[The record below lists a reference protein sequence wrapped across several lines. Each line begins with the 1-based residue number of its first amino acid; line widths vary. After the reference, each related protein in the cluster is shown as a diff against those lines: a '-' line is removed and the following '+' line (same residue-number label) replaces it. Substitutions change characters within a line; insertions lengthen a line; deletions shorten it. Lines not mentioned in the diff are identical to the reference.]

1 MFNPVLTSSK
11 SNVQGLSASC
21 LRASYCR
28 YTEQDVWYRFRLRI
42 KFSLMITIKKGLD
55 LPITG
60 DPSREISEHRP
71 AYVALIGYD
80 YVGMK
85 PTMNVKEGD
94 IVAKG
99 QPVFEDKKRAGVI
112 YTAPAAGKIVAIKR
126 GDRRVFESVVIAV
139 DPNGEEV
146 EFQSYDSHQ
155 LAELSADV
163 VQTQLL
169 ASGEWTAFRT
179 RPYSRASEISA
190 RPQAIFVTAMDT
202 NPLAVD
208 PMLLINEQT
217 QAFND
222 GLAVL
227 STLSPKTFVCHHGN
241 AQLTP
246 VTHTATNNVT
256 EYHGFVGKH
265 PAGLAGTHIHF
276 LHPLSRGV
284 SVWTIGYQDVIAI
297 GKLFTTGRLYTRR
310 LISLAGPAVKNP
322 RLIATERGADITA
335 LTKGELLGEDNRVIS
350 GSVLSGRKLSDNV
363 AYLGRFHNQI
373 SALSEGHERPA
384 FHFFRVGFNRFSA
397 IPIYISK
404 LFGGKKYAFTTT
416 TNGSPRAMVPIGIYE
431 EIMPQDY
438 LPTQLLRALIIE
450 DMITAV
456 DLGVLELDEED
467 LALCTF
473 VSPGKYEYSDIL
485 RDNLTRIELEG

>member
-1 MFNPVLTSSK
+1 
-11 SNVQGLSASC
+11 
-21 LRASYCR
+21 
-28 YTEQDVWYRFRLRI
+28 
-42 KFSLMITIKKGLD
+42 MITIKKGLD

-60 DPSREISEHRP
+60 EPSREITEHRP

-99 QPVFEDKKRAGVI
+99 QPIFEDKKRVGVI
-112 YTAPAAGKIVAIKR
+112 YTAPAAGKVIAIKR
-126 GDRRVFESVVIAV
+126 GERRVFESLVIAV
-139 DPNGEEV
+139 DPNGDEV
-146 EFQSYDSHQ
+146 EFESYDSAQ
-155 LAELSADV
+155 LANLDSEAV
-163 VQTQLL
+163 ETQLL

-179 RPYSRASEISA
+179 RPYSRAPEIGA
-190 RPQAIFVTAMDT
+190 RAQAIFVTAMDT
-202 NPLAVD
+202 NPLAFD
-208 PMLLINEQT
+208 PMLLISEKL

-227 STLSPKTFVCHHGN
+227 STLSPKTFVCHHAD

-246 VTHTATNNVT
+246 VAHTATNNVT
-256 EYHGFVGKH
+256 EYHSFAGKH

-276 LHPLSRGV
+276 LHPIMRGV
-284 SVWTIGYQDVIAI
+284 TVWTIGYQDVIAI

-322 RLIATERGADITA
+322 HLIATERGADLLA
-335 LTKGELLGEDNRVIS
+335 LTKGQMIDGENRIIS
-350 GSVLSGRKLSDNV
+350 GSVLSGRKLFANIS
-363 AYLGRFHNQI
+363 YLGRFHDQV

-384 FHFFRVGFNRFSA
+384 FHFFSPGKNRFSKL
-397 IPIYISK
+397 PIYISQFFK
-404 LFGGKKYAFTTT
+404 KKYNFTTT
-416 TNGSPRAMVPIGIYE
+416 TNGSPRAMVPIGVYE
-431 EIMPQDY
+431 EVMPQDY
-438 LPTQLLRALIIE
+438 LPTQLLRALIVE
-450 DMITAV
+450 DMLTAV

>member
-1 MFNPVLTSSK
+1 
-11 SNVQGLSASC
+11 
-21 LRASYCR
+21 
-28 YTEQDVWYRFRLRI
+28 
-42 KFSLMITIKKGLD
+42 MITIKKGLD

-60 DPSREISEHRP
+60 EPSREISEHRP
-71 AYVALIGYD
+71 AHVAIVGYD

-99 QPVFEDKKRAGVI
+99 QPVFEDKKRVGVI
-112 YTAPAAGKIVAIKR
+112 YTAPAAGKVVAVNR
-126 GDRRVFESVVIAV
+126 GERRVFESLVIAV
-139 DPNGEEV
+139 DPQGEEI
-146 EFQSYDSHQ
+146 EFEQFGSQQ
-155 LAELSADV
+155 LADLDSEV
-163 VQTQLL
+163 VETQLI

-179 RPYSRASEISA
+179 RPYSRAPDIGA
-190 RPQAIFVTAMDT
+190 RPHAIFVTAIDT
-202 NPLAVD
+202 NPLSYD
-208 PMLLINEQT
+208 PMLLINEQL

-227 STLSPKTFVCHHGN
+227 STLSPKTYVCHHADATLPN
-241 AQLTP
+241 
-246 VTHTATNNVT
+246 VSRTHGNNVT
-256 EYHGFVGKH
+256 EYHAFAGKH

-276 LHPLSRGV
+276 LHPISRGV
-284 SVWTIGYQDVIAI
+284 SVWTIGFQDVIAI

-310 LISLAGPAVKNP
+310 LISLGGPAIKDP
-322 RLIATERGADITA
+322 HLIATERGADINS
-335 LTKGELLGEDNRVIS
+335 LVKNHLLAGDNRVIS
-350 GSVLSGRKLSDNV
+350 GSVLSGRKLFDNV
-363 AYLGRFHNQI
+363 AYLGRFHDQVC
-373 SALSEGHERPA
+373 ALAEGHERPA
-384 FHFFRVGFNRFSA
+384 FHFFTPGKNRFSKL
-397 IPIYISK
+397 PIYISQFFK
-404 LFGGKKYAFTTT
+404 KKYNFTTT

-431 EIMPQDY
+431 EVMPQDY

-450 DMITAV
+450 DIISAV

>member
-1 MFNPVLTSSK
+1 
-11 SNVQGLSASC
+11 
-21 LRASYCR
+21 
-28 YTEQDVWYRFRLRI
+28 
-42 KFSLMITIKKGLD
+42 MITIKKGLD

-60 DPSREISEHRP
+60 EPSLETTEHRP
-71 AYVALIGYD
+71 AHVALIGYD

-99 QPVFEDKKRAGVI
+99 QPIFEDKKRVGVI
-112 YTAPAAGKIVAIKR
+112 YTAPAAGKVIAVKR
-126 GDRRVFESVVIAV
+126 GERRVFESLVIQV
-139 DPNGEEV
+139 DPNGEEI
-146 EFQSYDSHQ
+146 EFERYDSSQ
-155 LAELSADV
+155 LAGLESKAV
-163 VQTQLL
+163 ETQLL

-179 RPYSRASEISA
+179 RPYSRAPEIGA

-202 NPLAVD
+202 NPLSFD

-227 STLSPKTFVCHHGN
+227 STLSPKTFVCHH
-241 AQLTP
+241 ADARLTP
-246 VTHTATNNVT
+246 TSQTAAANVT
-256 EYHGFVGKH
+256 EYHSFAGKH

-276 LHPLSRGV
+276 LHPISRGV
-284 SVWTIGYQDVIAI
+284 SVWTIGFQDVIAI

-310 LISLAGPAVKNP
+310 LLSLAGPAVTKP
-322 RLIATERGADITA
+322 HLIATERGADITA
-335 LTKGELLGEDNRVIS
+335 LTKGQLLAGDNRIIS
-350 GSVLSGRKLSDNV
+350 GSVLSGRKLFDNV
-363 AYLGRFHNQI
+363 AYLGRFHDQV
-373 SALSEGHERPA
+373 SALAEGHERPA
-384 FHFFRVGFNRFSA
+384 FHFFSPGKNRFSKL
-397 IPIYISK
+397 PIYISQFFK
-404 LFGGKKYAFTTT
+404 KKYNFTTT
-416 TNGSPRAMVPIGIYE
+416 TNGSPRAMVPIGVYE
-431 EIMPQDY
+431 EVMPQDY

-450 DMITAV
+450 DIITAV

>member
-1 MFNPVLTSSK
+1 
-11 SNVQGLSASC
+11 
-21 LRASYCR
+21 
-28 YTEQDVWYRFRLRI
+28 
-42 KFSLMITIKKGLD
+42 MITIKKGLD

-60 DPSREISEHRP
+60 EPSREITEHRP
-71 AYVALIGYD
+71 AHVALIGYD

-99 QPVFEDKKRAGVI
+99 QPVFEDKKRVGVI
-112 YTAPAAGKIVAIKR
+112 YTAPAAGKVIAINR
-126 GDRRVFESVVIAV
+126 GERRVFESLVIAV
-139 DPNGEEV
+139 DPKGEEI
-146 EFQSYDSHQ
+146 EFDSYTSQQ
-155 LAELSADV
+155 LADLDSEV
-163 VQTQLL
+163 VEKQLF

-179 RPYSRASEISA
+179 RPYSRAPELGA
-190 RPQAIFVTAMDT
+190 RPHAIFVTAMDT
-202 NPLAVD
+202 NPLAFD
-208 PMLLINEQT
+208 PMLLINEEL

-222 GLAVL
+222 GLAIL
-227 STLSPKTFVCHHGN
+227 STLSPKTFVCHH
-241 AQLTP
+241 ADASLP
-246 VTHTATNNVT
+246 KVAKTANDNVT
-256 EYHGFVGKH
+256 EYHSFAGKH

-284 SVWTIGYQDVIAI
+284 TVWTIGFQDVIAL

-310 LISLAGPAVKNP
+310 LVSLAGPAVKNP
-322 RLIATERGADITA
+322 HLVATERGADLLA
-335 LTKGELLGEDNRVIS
+335 LTKGQLVDGDNRIIS
-350 GSVLSGRKLSDNV
+350 GSVLSGRKLFANV
-363 AYLGRFHNQI
+363 SYLGRFHDQV
-373 SALSEGHERPA
+373 SALAEGYERPA
-384 FHFFRVGFNRFSA
+384 FHFFSPGKNRFSKL
-397 IPIYISK
+397 PIYISQFFK
-404 LFGGKKYAFTTT
+404 KKYNFTTT

-431 EIMPQDY
+431 EVMPQDY

-450 DMITAV
+450 DMLTAV

>member
-1 MFNPVLTSSK
+1 
-11 SNVQGLSASC
+11 
-21 LRASYCR
+21 
-28 YTEQDVWYRFRLRI
+28 
-42 KFSLMITIKKGLD
+42 MITIKKGLD

-60 DPSREISEHRP
+60 EPSREISEHRP

-99 QPVFEDKKRAGVI
+99 QPIFEDKKRVGVI
-112 YTAPAAGKIVAIKR
+112 YTAPAAGKVIAIKR
-126 GDRRVFESVVIAV
+126 GERRVFESLVIAV

-146 EFQSYDSHQ
+146 EFQRYDSQQ
-155 LAELSADV
+155 LATLDSKV
-163 VQTQLL
+163 VETQLL

-179 RPYSRASEISA
+179 RPYSRAPDIGA
-190 RPQAIFVTAMDT
+190 RPYAIFVNAMDT
-202 NPLAVD
+202 NPLAFD

-227 STLSPKTFVCHHGN
+227 STLSPKTFVCHHGD

-246 VTHTATNNVT
+246 APHIASANVT
-256 EYHGFVGKH
+256 EYHSFAGKH

-310 LISLAGPAVKNP
+310 LLSLAGPSVKNP
-322 RLIATERGADITA
+322 QLIATERGADISA
-335 LTKGELLGEDNRVIS
+335 LTKGKLIDADNRIIS
-350 GSVLSGRKLSDNV
+350 GSVLSGRKVSDNV
-363 AYLGRFHNQI
+363 SYLGRFHDQI
-373 SALSEGHERPA
+373 SVLTEGHERPA
-384 FHFFRVGFNRFSA
+384 FHFFTPGANRFSKL
-397 IPIYISK
+397 PIYISQFFSK
-404 LFGGKKYAFTTT
+404 KKYAFTTT
-416 TNGSPRAMVPIGIYE
+416 TNGSPRAMVPIGVYE
-431 EIMPQDY
+431 KIMPQDY

-450 DMITAV
+450 DIITAV

>member
-1 MFNPVLTSSK
+1 
-11 SNVQGLSASC
+11 
-21 LRASYCR
+21 
-28 YTEQDVWYRFRLRI
+28 
-42 KFSLMITIKKGLD
+42 MITIKKGLD

-60 DPSREISEHRP
+60 EPSREISEHRP
-71 AYVALIGYD
+71 AHVALIGYD

-112 YTAPAAGKIVAIKR
+112 YTAPAAGKVIAIKR
-126 GDRRVFESVVIAV
+126 GERRVFESLVIAV
-139 DPNGEEV
+139 DPNGAEV
-146 EFQSYDSHQ
+146 EFQRYDSQQ
-155 LAELSADV
+155 LADLDSEV
-163 VQTQLL
+163 VETQLL

-179 RPYSRASEISA
+179 RPFSRAPEIGA
-190 RPQAIFVTAMDT
+190 RPHAIFVTAMDT
-202 NPLAVD
+202 NPLAFD
-208 PMLLINEQT
+208 PMLLINEQL

-241 AQLTP
+241 SQLTP
-246 VTHTATNNVT
+246 VAKTAANNVT
-256 EYHGFVGKH
+256 EYHSFAGKH

-276 LHPLSRGV
+276 LHPIMRGT

-297 GKLFTTGRLYTRR
+297 GKLFTSGRLYTRR
-310 LISLAGPAVKNP
+310 LLSLAGPAVSNP
-322 RLIATERGADITA
+322 HIIATERGADIAA
-335 LTKGELLGEDNRVIS
+335 LTKGHLAAGENRVIS
-350 GSVLSGRKLSDNV
+350 GSVLSGRQVFGNI
-363 AYLGRFHNQI
+363 AYLGRFDNQV
-373 SALSEGHERPA
+373 SVLAEGRERPA
-384 FHFFRVGFNRFSA
+384 FHFFTPGANRFSKL
-397 IPIYISK
+397 PIYISQF
-404 LFGGKKYAFTTT
+404 FGGKKYNFTTT
-416 TNGSPRAMVPIGIYE
+416 SNGSPRAMVPIGVYE
-431 EIMPQDY
+431 EVMPQDY

-450 DMITAV
+450 DIITAV

-473 VSPGKYEYSDIL
+473 VSPGKYEFGDIL